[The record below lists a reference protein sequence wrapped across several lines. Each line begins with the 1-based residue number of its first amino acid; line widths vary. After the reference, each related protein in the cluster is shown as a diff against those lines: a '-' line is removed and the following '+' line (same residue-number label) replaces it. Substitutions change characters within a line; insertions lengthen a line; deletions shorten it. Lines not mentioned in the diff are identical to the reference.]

1 MNRAM
6 LKRITTFVQQ
16 KKSEKLSQTLK
27 KLFLGNYY
35 DLDYVQHIK
44 LILSLRSII
53 LNNEDTIKIILFVLD
68 CFETDPKFAV
78 EFV

>member
-53 LNNEDTIKIILFVLD
+53 LNNEDTAKNYLIDRRGQLNSQI
-68 CFETDPKFAV
+68 
-78 EFV
+78 